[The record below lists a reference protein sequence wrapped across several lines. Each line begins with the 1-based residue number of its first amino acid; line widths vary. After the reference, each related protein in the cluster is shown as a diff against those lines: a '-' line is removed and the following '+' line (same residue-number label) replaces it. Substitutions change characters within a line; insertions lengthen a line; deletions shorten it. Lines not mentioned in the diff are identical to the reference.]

1 MQIYPPALYI
11 AGPRRLALDE
21 FAADPKL
28 SNIPRS
34 SFPTTQQLQKTRDE
48 VQYYSSFLNVDNGI
62 VTVLSKAFEGQTD
75 KKEQWYG
82 TDYRVRPIPQTTL
95 NSWRNCESYRSL
107 KMDFP
112 FPNQFIPS
120 EAGLR
125 VKCIPDGSEK
135 IRKTFEERMVPPEPP
150 RIIRDD
156 GKDGRW
162 TVYFKED
169 RIFGKP
175 KGFVI
180 FEILTNE
187 LFSSPK
193 SAALANLYEITVTD
207 KLREYTYDGTTNNM
221 LQNIGIQLKSTNT
234 FMILVIL

>member
-82 TDYRVRPIPQTTL
+82 TDYRVRPIPQTT
-95 NSWRNCESYRSL
+95 
-107 KMDFP
+107 
-112 FPNQFIPS
+112 
-120 EAGLR
+120 
-125 VKCIPDGSEK
+125 
-135 IRKTFEERMVPPEPP
+135 EPP